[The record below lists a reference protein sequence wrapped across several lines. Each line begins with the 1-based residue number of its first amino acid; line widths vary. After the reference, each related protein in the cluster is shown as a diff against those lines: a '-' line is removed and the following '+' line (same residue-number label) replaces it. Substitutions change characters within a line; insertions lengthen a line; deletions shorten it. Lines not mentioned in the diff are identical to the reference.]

1 VKRRR
6 ADAVLTEIVRNG
18 VIAVTEEMKTNLM
31 RTAYNMIV
39 YEALDFTVGLYTA
52 EGETVSIGL
61 GLPSFIRGMAE
72 TVKAKLRHFGK
83 DGLEPGDIL
92 VTNDAYTTGSH
103 LYHFTFSLPIFHQGK
118 LSGFACCMAHWT
130 DVGGV
135 LGGVTTDIYSEG
147 LQIPIVKYAKAGVVN
162 QDLVDI
168 IRMNVRI
175 PERAMGDL
183 RAQITA
189 VKTGERRFLELLE
202 RYGCEEVLAGNP
214 AFSKIDEVLFI
225 AGTSSLNLAEARGK
239 QKPDKYVVHEG
250 DKKSTLT
257 AKEFR
262 EKARDYLSQLVNNYP
277 QSNFKDEALEDLKSL
292 GGAKPKES
300 KP

>member
-1 VKRRR
+1 MKKTAFFTTIFALSLLFSASVCHGQGGGAKRGPDVMR
-6 ADAVLTEIVRNG
+6 DPDMEKDSLH
-18 VIAVTEEMKTNLM
+18 NLEVA
-31 RTAYNMIV
+31 RQY
-39 YEALDFTVGLYTA
+39 F
-52 EGETVSIGL
+52 
-61 GLPSFIRGMAE
+61 
-72 TVKAKLRHFGK
+72 KLRK
-83 DGLEPGDIL
+83 
-92 VTNDAYTTGSH
+92 AYVA
-103 LYHFTFSLPIFHQGK
+103 SLQ
-118 LSGFACCMAHWT
+118 
-130 DVGGV
+130 
-135 LGGVTTDIYSEG
+135 
-147 LQIPIVKYAKAGVVN
+147 
-162 QDLVDI
+162 
-168 IRMNVRI
+168 R
-175 PERAMGDL
+175 
-183 RAQITA
+183 
-189 VKTGERRFLELLE
+189 
-202 RYGCEEVLAGNP
+202 CEEVLAGNP